1 MVQVV
6 GAKQNK
12 QAQNKADRPDSVTS
26 LPDLSA
32 CLPCQPVCLVSLS
45 ALSACLPCY
54 CDCYLRLFFKVYFF
68 AVATNSTNKV
78 KQARQYAP
86 LTALF
91 NMMSMDESNEMQMK
105 QERESKTCN
114 LS

>member
-12 QAQNKADRPDSVTS
+12 QAQNKADRPDTIAS

-32 CLPCQPVCLVSLS
+32 CLPCQWGSFVLCLLL
-45 ALSACLPCY
+45 ALVLQS
-54 CDCYLRLFFKVYFF
+54 VFF
-68 AVATNSTNKV
+68 AVAPNSTNKV

-86 LTALF
+86 LSILF
-91 NMMSMDESNEMQMK
+91 NMMSMDESNEM
-105 QERESKTCN
+105 
-114 LS
+114 